1 MTLTLILFGG
11 HDLLFGDTKL
21 LAVADM
27 QCHLMGDMRDYLR
40 CLSDVS
46 PHPRVL
52 SFTISQ
58 SQSDQCL

>member
-1 MTLTLILFGG
+1 MTLTLILFCG

-27 QCHLMGDMRDYLR
+27 QCHLMGNMRDYLS

-46 PHPRVL
+46 PQPWVG
-52 SFTISQ
+52 
-58 SQSDQCL
+58 